1 MTIETFDQ
9 QWCIRNSCDVFYGDR
24 LYSLTYWCWSFSP
37 FFYGDNFYSL
47 IYWCWSLPPRVR
59 TLYLS
64 QTLPLKEIPS
74 SILPFKVKYHQQI
87 YLYLCKFLSIASSQH
102 LNRVFGYFW
111 SWGGIREYQRLTWEV
126 LCLLRLEP
134 AQEGGRRYWR
144 ISRTELLHHL
154 NTKNPT
160 WMGNHYML
168 LLRDHIFGFLS
179 SYNFQPLGLM

>member
-1 MTIETFDQ
+1 MLNEDNFDGLIY
-9 QWCIRNSCDVFYGDR
+9 WHWPHFPYSSFIYGDHLYR
-24 LYSLTYWCWSFSP
+24 LIYWCWSLSP

-111 SWGGIREYQRLTWEV
+111 SWGGIREYQRLT
-126 LCLLRLEP
+126 
-134 AQEGGRRYWR
+134 
-144 ISRTELLHHL
+144 
-154 NTKNPT
+154 
-160 WMGNHYML
+160 
-168 LLRDHIFGFLS
+168 
-179 SYNFQPLGLM
+179 